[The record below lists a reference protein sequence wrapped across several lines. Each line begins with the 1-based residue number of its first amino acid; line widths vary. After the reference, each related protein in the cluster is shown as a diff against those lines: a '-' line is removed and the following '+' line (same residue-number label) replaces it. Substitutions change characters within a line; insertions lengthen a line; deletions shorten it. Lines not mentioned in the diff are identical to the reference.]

1 MADSGKRKMPEGPS
15 NHTHKKRKGGGKWH
29 KPQAQTPRSN
39 IEAGDWGAF
48 VTCELGRE
56 SKCAAEV
63 VDFLTQNV
71 EKAGDSADEADPN
84 SDEDDIESQI
94 QKEIEGLNPSTKKSS
109 LFQTVKFDLP
119 CLSFVRFDKSIDPEQ
134 LVHRI
139 CLDAHA
145 NPDKKRSRYIQRL
158 TPARSIRK
166 TLSVDLEEFAREILK
181 PHFHSGGPPM
191 KYAIRPSVRG
201 NKKFNRD
208 TIIKTVAD
216 VVGPEHPV
224 DLKNYDLVI
233 LVDVVQNVVG
243 MSVVGSDYDKLKRY
257 NLAELYNP
265 VSKAQES

>member
-1 MADSGKRKMPEGPS
+1 VGNPGTSVLI
-15 NHTHKKRKGGGKWH
+15 H
-29 KPQAQTPRSN
+29 
-39 IEAGDWGAF
+39 I
-48 VTCELGRE
+48 
-56 SKCAAEV
+56 
-63 VDFLTQNV
+63 QNV
-71 EKAGDSADEADPN
+71 EKAGDSADEADPD
-84 SDEDDIESQI
+84 SDEDDIETQI

-191 KYAIRPSVRG
+191 KVSSSGITSA
-201 NKKFNRD
+201 
-208 TIIKTVAD
+208 
-216 VVGPEHPV
+216 
-224 DLKNYDLVI
+224 
-233 LVDVVQNVVG
+233 
-243 MSVVGSDYDKLKRY
+243 
-257 NLAELYNP
+257 LYLG
-265 VSKAQES
+265 